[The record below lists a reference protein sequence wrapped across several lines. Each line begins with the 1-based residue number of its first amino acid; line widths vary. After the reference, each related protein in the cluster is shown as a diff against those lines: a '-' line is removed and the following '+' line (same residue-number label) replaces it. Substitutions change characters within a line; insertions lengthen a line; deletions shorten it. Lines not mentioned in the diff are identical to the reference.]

1 MIYKN
6 LLVFNRKGGENVKDI
21 VNKNSIANNVN
32 KKAKFKIG
40 KKNLEDYAWGY
51 IMIAPTIIGL
61 IILNMWPIVQTLY
74 LSFTKS
80 EGLNSFSWVG
90 ISNYKQM
97 LSDSAV
103 FHATINTLKYTIIT
117 VPVGVILS
125 LIIAVLLNSKIKGK
139 TIYRTI
145 YFLPMVSA
153 PAAIAMVWKWL
164 YNSDYG
170 LFNYL
175 LSLIGIK
182 GPNWLTNPHT
192 AISAIIVVV
201 IWSSLGY
208 NMIILLAGLQEI
220 PQTLYEAADIDGAGP
235 IRKFFNITLPLVS
248 PTMFFVVIT
257 TLMGALQI
265 FDLIFMMIGNSSA
278 LADSTQS
285 LVSLFYKYSFVM
297 NDKGYG
303 SAIIMYLLVIIMII
317 TFIQLKLQKKWV
329 HYD

>member
-1 MIYKN
+1 
-6 LLVFNRKGGENVKDI
+6 
-21 VNKNSIANNVN
+21 
-32 KKAKFKIG
+32 
-40 KKNLEDYAWGY
+40 
-51 IMIAPTIIGL
+51 MIAPTIIGL